1 MYVVVARGWPWRRHN
16 EHTYQHPHGRGAVL
30 IDRDNNPKWK
40 HARIEDVTE
49 ADVAAHFA
57 PVDNDLVL

>member
-1 MYVVVARGWPWRRHN
+1 MYAAVAGGWSRRQH
-16 EHTYQHPHGRGAVL
+16 EHSHQHRRVCGAVL

-40 HARIEDVTE
+40 HARLEDVTE

-57 PVDNDLVL
+57 PVDNDLIL